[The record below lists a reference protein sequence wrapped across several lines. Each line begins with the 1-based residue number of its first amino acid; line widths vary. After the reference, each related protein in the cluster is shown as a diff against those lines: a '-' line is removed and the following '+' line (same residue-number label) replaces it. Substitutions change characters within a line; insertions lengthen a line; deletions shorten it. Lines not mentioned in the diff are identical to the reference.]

1 MSEIIDLFIACARDV
16 SIAEA
21 APRLGLA
28 LKGSGAE
35 QAMPCP
41 HCGGKDRFA
50 LNTVKNKWNCRG
62 GSTGGNDAIGMAAHI
77 LGLDVGRRPE
87 FLEAC
92 GAVLAE
98 AVPDAGE
105 QVSEERR
112 AEIRAEAEARAEQAV
127 RDAAARESE
136 ANDFRD
142 RELARCR
149 GIYDAADGA
158 SALPAA
164 RYLNARSGLPV
175 ELFAHCCH
183 AVRFEPK
190 LTYWHGKD
198 DRGFGRDVWC
208 GPALVLPF
216 VDGKGQLIGIHQ
228 TWIDLDNTPKFRPAL
243 YGLSKVGADAGREDR
258 AGPPTALWPAPADL
272 DAGLYEPLATK
283 KMRGSKKGGLL
294 PLAGAISATRWVVGE
309 GIENVCAWFA
319 AELADA
325 EALALST
332 FYAAAGDI
340 GNLAGPAARTGRF
353 AHPTETKIN
362 AKGAARPVMM
372 PSPEPDPE
380 RPAEGFPLGAHVR
393 ELLFLGDGD
402 SEPVWTASHMA
413 RAEARAR
420 AIAPGIEVMTA
431 WPPRGRDWAE
441 VIAMAL
447 SGEAA

>member
-1 MSEIIDLFIACARDV
+1 MSEILDLFVTRARDV

-35 QAMPCP
+35 QAMACP
-41 HCGGKDRFA
+41 QCGGKDRFA
-50 LNTVKNKWNCRG
+50 LNTAKNKWNCRG

-92 GAVLAE
+92 GAVLGE

-112 AEIRAEAEARAEQAV
+112 AEIRAEGEARAEQAA

-142 RELARCR
+142 RELAKCR
-149 GIYDAADGA
+149 GIYAAADGA

-164 RYLNARSGLPV
+164 RYLNARSGLSV

-183 AVRFEPK
+183 AVRLEPK

-198 DRGFGRDVWC
+198 ERGYAREVWC

-216 VDGKGQLIGIHQ
+216 VDGEGQLTGIHQ
-228 TWIDLDNTPKFRPAL
+228 TWIDLGNRPKHRPLL
-243 YGLSKVGADAGREDR
+243 YGLSKAGAEAGREDR
-258 AGPPTALWPAPADL
+258 AGPPTVHWPSPADL
-272 DAGLYEPLATK
+272 KAEFYEPLATK

-294 PLAGAISATRWVVGE
+294 PVAGDPAATRWVLAE
-309 GIENVCAWFA
+309 GIENAAAWFA
-319 AELADA
+319 AELGDDAD
-325 EALALST
+325 LASAT

-340 GNLAGPAARTGRF
+340 SNMAGAASRTGRF
-353 AHPTETKIN
+353 AHPTQTKIN
-362 AKGAARPVMM
+362 TKGVARPVMM
-372 PSPEPDPE
+372 PSPQPDPE
-380 RPAEGFPLGAHVR
+380 RLAEGFPLAPHVR

-402 SEPVWTASHMA
+402 SEPVWTAAHMA

-420 AIAPGIEVMTA
+420 AIAPGIEVTTA
-431 WPPRGRDWAE
+431 WPPRGFDWAE
-441 VIAMAL
+441 VIVRAMRR
-447 SGEAA
+447 AA

>member
-1 MSEIIDLFIACARDV
+1 MSEIIDLFVTRARDV
-16 SIAEA
+16 SIVEA
-21 APRLGLA
+21 APRLGLT

-41 HCGGKDRFA
+41 QCGGKDRFA
-50 LNTVKNKWNCRG
+50 LNTAKNKWNCRG

-112 AEIRAEAEARAEQAV
+112 AEIRAEAQARADQAA
-127 RDAAARESE
+127 RDAAMRESE
-136 ANDFRD
+136 ANEFRD
-142 RELARCR
+142 RELAKCG
-149 GIYDAADGA
+149 GIYE
-158 SALPAA
+158 AA
-164 RYLNARSGLPV
+164 RGGNPLAASYLKARSGILRATV
-175 ELFAHCCH
+175 INHCK
-183 AVRFEPK
+183 AIRLEPK
-190 LTYWHGKD
+190 LSYWHGKD
-198 DRGFGRDVWC
+198 ERGYARDIWC

-216 VDGKGQLIGIHQ
+216 VDGGGELIGIHQ
-228 TWIDLDNTPKFRPAL
+228 TWIDLDNGPKFRPAL
-243 YGLSKVGADAGREDR
+243 YSLSKTGADAGREDR
-258 AGPPTALWPAPADL
+258 AGPPTAHWPSPADL
-272 DAGLYEPLATK
+272 KAGFYEPLATK

-294 PLAGAISATRWVVGE
+294 PLAGDMSAARWVVGE
-309 GIENVCAWFA
+309 GVENVIAWFG
-319 AELADA
+319 AELNEDQD
-325 EALALST
+325 LALST

-362 AKGAARPVMM
+362 ANAAARPVMV

-380 RPAEGFPLGAHVR
+380 RLAEGFPLGGHVR

-420 AIAPGIEVMTA
+420 AIAPGIEVATA

-441 VIAMAL
+441 VIAIAL
-447 SGEAA
+447 RGEGA